1 MKKTVQYLLY
11 AVFIVLTFSMAVML
25 MKAWRNLNEM
35 KMKVT
40 AFQEELQE
48 KSIECLSLKQEI
60 YDLKNNPQAI
70 EKVARERYK
79 LVKDGEIIY
88 TFPEKK
94 QRPANSAVSQKQK

>member
-1 MKKTVQYLLY
+1 MY
-11 AVFIVLTFSMAVML
+11 AVFILLTFFMIVML
-25 MKAWRNLNEM
+25 MKAWRNLNDM
-35 KMKVT
+35 KMKVA

-60 YDLKNNPQAI
+60 YDLKNNPHAI

-79 LVKDGEIIY
+79 LVREGETIY

-94 QRPANSAVSQKQK
+94 QHSANSATPQEPMNQK